1 MKKIV
6 FDNYEELSIAAAE
19 FVVAEINKKPK
30 FNLGLP
36 TGDTPVGMYK
46 ILSEMNKAGIV
57 DFSDVT
63 TFNLD
68 EYLGLKRSDVQSYW
82 YFMNKNLYSNVNL
95 KPENTNIPNG
105 MAEDMEAE
113 TKAYDKKI
121 EDMGGLDLM
130 ILGIGPNGHIGFNE
144 PGTYLISHTHI
155 VPLTQSTIDANA
167 RFFDSSDA
175 VPKMAITMG
184 VGNIMK
190 AKKILMLISGANKKA
205 VANALNE
212 GIVTPENP
220 ATMLLMHPDVTVLID
235 KDAVQQ

>member
-6 FDNYEELSIAAAE
+6 FDNYDQLSKAAAD
-19 FVVAEINKKPK
+19 FVAAEINAKPD
-30 FNLGLP
+30 FVLGLP
-36 TGDTPVGMYK
+36 TGGTPVGMYK
-46 ILSEMNKAGIV
+46 NLSEMNKEGKV
-57 DFSDVT
+57 DFANVT

-68 EYLGLKRSDVQSYW
+68 EYLGLERSHDQSYW

-95 KPENTNIPNG
+95 KEENINIPNG
-105 MAEDMEAE
+105 TAADMDAE

-130 ILGIGPNGHIGFNE
+130 VLGIGPNGHIGFNE
-144 PGTYLISHTHI
+144 PDSYLIAPTHT
-155 VPLTQSTIDANA
+155 VTLTESTIDANA
-167 RFFDSSDA
+167 RFFATRED
-175 VPKMAITMG
+175 VPKMAVTMG

-205 VANALNE
+205 VAKALNE

-235 KDAVQQ
+235 KDADQ

>member
-6 FDNYEELSIAAAE
+6 FDSYDQLSKAAAD
-19 FVVAEINKKPK
+19 FVAAEINSKP
-30 FNLGLP
+30 NLVLGLP
-36 TGDTPVGMYK
+36 TGGTPVGMYK
-46 ILSEMNKAGIV
+46 NLSEMNKEGKV
-57 DFSDVT
+57 DFANVT

-68 EYLGLKRSDVQSYW
+68 EYLGLERSHDQSYW

-95 KPENTNIPNG
+95 KEENINIPNG
-105 MAEDMEAE
+105 MATDMDAE

-130 ILGIGPNGHIGFNE
+130 VLGIGPNGHIGFNE
-144 PGTYLISHTHI
+144 PDSYLIAPTHT
-155 VPLTQSTIDANA
+155 VTLTESTIDANA
-167 RFFDSSDA
+167 RFFTSRED
-175 VPKMAITMG
+175 VPKKAITMG

-205 VANALNE
+205 VAKALNE
-212 GIVTPENP
+212 GIVTPQNP

-235 KDAVQQ
+235 KDADQ

>member
-1 MKKIV
+1 MKKVV
-6 FDNYEELSIAAAE
+6 FDNYEQLSVAAAE
-19 FVVAEINKKPK
+19 FVAAEINKKPK

-36 TGDTPVGMYK
+36 TGGTPVGMYK
-46 ILSEMNKAGIV
+46 NLSEMNKAGKV
-57 DFSDVT
+57 DFADVT

-68 EYLGLKRSDVQSYW
+68 EYLGLERSHDQSYW

-95 KPENTNIPNG
+95 KPENINIPNG
-105 MAEDMEAE
+105 TADDMDAE

-130 ILGIGPNGHIGFNE
+130 VLGIGPNGHIGFNE
-144 PGTYLISHTHI
+144 PDSYLIAPTHT
-155 VPLTQSTIDANA
+155 VTLTQSTIDANA
-167 RFFDSSDA
+167 RFFDSADD
-175 VPKMAITMG
+175 VPKMAVTMG

-205 VANALNE
+205 VAKALNE

-235 KDAVQQ
+235 KDADQ